1 MGSKLTLILLLI
13 GVCYHP
19 QQLFAEELE
28 YAEDGGF
35 SERQLKEMKKDWS
48 DKELGDLRKGGAREE
63 KEAERKMRE
72 AYSEKINAEGDL
84 NRAKRGGYNKED
96 FADPQSWVD
105 EERRTES
112 AQQRYDAAKEKWENA
127 RDEHDAALYKQ
138 GVAEINLKKRKR

>member
-1 MGSKLTLILLLI
+1 MGNRLALILLFVGI
-13 GVCYHP
+13 YCCP

-48 DKELGDLRKGGAREE
+48 DKELGDLRKEGAREE

-84 NRAKRGGYNKED
+84 NRAKRGGYNRED

-105 EERRTES
+105 EEKRVES

-138 GVAEINLKKRKR
+138 GIAEINLKKRKR